1 MESVLEEIKQG
12 LEDGTMTKEEAKILL
27 DDIQRALEIEDDAL
41 DMAMK
46 GQMLTTVSAILK
58 LL

>member
-1 MESVLEEIKQG
+1 MEAVLEEIKQG
-12 LEDGTMTKEEAKILL
+12 LEDGTMTKEEARVLL

-46 GQMLTTVSAILK
+46 GQMLTTIAAISN

>member
-12 LEDGTMTKEEAKILL
+12 LEEGTMTKEEAQVLL
-27 DDIQRALEIEDDAL
+27 EDIQRALEIEDDAL

>member
-46 GQMLTTVSAILK
+46 GQMLTTVSTILK

>member
-1 MESVLEEIKQG
+1 MEQVLKELEQG
-12 LEDGTMTKEEAKILL
+12 LKDGTVSKEDAKMIL

-41 DMAMK
+41 DVVMK
-46 GQMLTTVSAILK
+46 GQMLKTVAALTS

>member
-12 LEDGTMTKEEAKILL
+12 LEDGTMTKEEAEILL
-27 DDIQRALEIEDDAL
+27 EDIQRALEIEDDSL
-41 DMAMK
+41 DMVMK
-46 GQMLTTVSAILK
+46 GQMLTTVSTILK

>member
-12 LEDGTMTKEEAKILL
+12 LEDGTMTKEEAKALL
-27 DDIQRALEIEDDAL
+27 VDIERALEIEDDAL

-46 GQMLTTVSAILK
+46 GQMLTTIAAISN